1 MPFLK
6 LETDFAMHYYY
17 YFFKRDKTY
26 INTYLESF
34 KPSKT
39 IDFEKCYSKT
49 SVLLTKSVCNIF
61 LLSMHVDES
70 HMQCTHLSFILEKI
84 KPKLL

>member
-17 YFFKRDKTY
+17 FFLKRDKTY

-39 IDFEKCYSKT
+39 IDFEKMLFKNKCVVNKVS
-49 SVLLTKSVCNIF
+49 L
-61 LLSMHVDES
+61 
-70 HMQCTHLSFILEKI
+70 
-84 KPKLL
+84 